1 MDSMKRHWQLAA
13 ILAIALFARVSVTAG
28 HANDWGAI
36 VQEGPSPRPVTG
48 DASSQKK
55 AQSAASG
62 APSPP
67 APAVPA
73 AAIRVYRKSC
83 VECHDLDGRGEGAR
97 ESLPAIPDFTNG
109 KWHTSRSDV
118 HLSGSILEGKGKS
131 MPRMKKKL
139 GSVDVASMVALVRG
153 FRDGKLVIEE
163 EADAPPSAEKPGE
176 TATSG
181 GPAPRPGLAAANSK
195 DKSVQQGSRLFQK
208 SCALCHGRDGK
219 GATARES
226 LPAIPDFT
234 VREWQQRKNNAQL
247 LVSILNGK
255 GTGMPAFRDKVPRE
269 QARDLV
275 AYLRTFAPGAAA
287 EAVSANDEFESR
299 FNTLAREFDE
309 LARQIR
315 ALSAPEGASPTSPA
329 PGEPAAKK
337 K

>member
-1 MDSMKRHWQLAA
+1 MDSVKRYWQLAA
-13 ILAIALFARVSVTAG
+13 MLAIALFARVSVTAG

-36 VQEGPSPRPVTG
+36 VQEEPSPRPVTG
-48 DASSQKK
+48 DGSSQKK

-62 APSPP
+62 TSSPP
-67 APAVPA
+67 APAVHPA
-73 AAIRVYRKSC
+73 ALQVYRTSC
-83 VECHDLDGRGEGAR
+83 VECHDLDGRGEAAR
-97 ESLPAIPDFTNG
+97 ESLPNIPDFTNG
-109 KWHTSRSDV
+109 KWHTSRSDA

-139 GSVDVASMVALVRG
+139 GSVDVNHMVALVRG
-153 FRDGKLVIEE
+153 FRDGKLKIEDE
-163 EADAPPSAEKPGE
+163 PDAPPPAEKPGE
-176 TATSG
+176 TAKAAGS
-181 GPAPRPGLAAANSK
+181 APRSSLAAASSK
-195 DKSVQQGSRLFQK
+195 DKSVEQGRRVFQK

-234 VREWQQRKNNAQL
+234 VRGWQQRRNSGQL
-247 LVSILNGK
+247 LVSILDGK
-255 GTGMPAFRDKVPRE
+255 GTGMPAFRDKIPRE
-269 QARDLV
+269 QARELV
-275 AYLRTFAPGAAA
+275 AYVRTFAPGATA
-287 EAVSANDEFESR
+287 EAASANDQFESR

-329 PGEPAAKK
+329 RGEPAAKK